1 MKLSIEQVEEVLQK
15 NKGVNET
22 AKQQILSDL
31 KEIYTSSVPPK
42 QKAVKKKFV
51 LLANVDKESQK
62 IKEVVENLQLF
73 LVQIPEEDQHDKIV
87 DQFPAIRND
96 FNDSKKGRKDPAKTK
111 IDIIEHVPNKFLREH
126 GVMRKSTEPLVIV
139 PFVGSDTI

>member
-15 NKGVNET
+15 NQGVNET
-22 AKQQILSDL
+22 TKQQILSDL
-31 KEIYTSSVPPK
+31 KEISANTPEPK
-42 QKAVKKKFV
+42 QPAAKKKFV

-62 IKEVVENLQLF
+62 TKEVVENLQLF

-96 FNDSKKGRKDPAKTK
+96 FNDSKKGQKDPAKTK
-111 IDIIEHVPNKFLREH
+111 MDIIEHVPNKFLREH
-126 GVMRKSTEPLVIV
+126 GVMRKSTEPLIVV